1 MGPSPS
7 EGAAMP
13 EPVETM
19 VAEILRLVRCESP
32 SDDLAAVARSA
43 DAVAELGTTRL
54 GAAPERIVIDGRT
67 HLRWRF
73 DGAPRILVLGHHDTV
88 WPVGSLDELPARAD
102 DETLAGPGSFDM
114 KAGLVIAF
122 HALSRLTDLAGIT
135 VLVTGDEE
143 PGSATSRALIEDEA
157 RASIAA
163 LVLEAA
169 GPDGALKIARK
180 GVSRYE
186 IAVHGRASHAGLDP
200 ERGVNATLELAH
212 QVQAVALLGDA
223 AAGTTVTPTRTSSG
237 TTTNTVP
244 ALASFSVDVR
254 ALSAAEQER
263 VHAGMLALS
272 PRIDGARV
280 VVDGGVNR
288 SPLAADSSAELF
300 RRAQR
305 VADRL
310 ALPPLTGIS
319 VGGASDGN
327 FTAGVG
333 TPTLDGLGAVGG
345 GAHAAHEHVL
355 IAELEPRVRLLAGL
369 IDDLRA
375 APPAPPA
382 PAAPSTRAPISST
395 AR

>member
-1 MGPSPS
+1 
-7 EGAAMP
+7 MP

-43 DAVAELGTTRL
+43 DAVAELGTTHL

-73 DGAPRILVLGHHDTV
+73 PGGPRILVLGHHDTV
-88 WPVGSLDELPARAD
+88 WPVGSLEELPACAD
-102 DETLAGPGSFDM
+102 DETLAGPGCFDM

-122 HALSRLTDLAGIT
+122 HALAQLTDLAGIT

-143 PGSATSRALIEDEA
+143 PGSTTSRALIEDEA
-157 RASIAA
+157 RASVAA

-169 GPDGALKIARK
+169 GPEGALKIARK

-200 ERGVNATLELAH
+200 EQGVNATLELAH

-223 AAGTTVTPTRTSSG
+223 EAGTTVTPTRTTSG

-244 ALASFSVDVR
+244 AQASFSVDVR

-263 VHAGMLALS
+263 VHAGMLALT
-272 PRIDGARV
+272 PRIHGARV
-280 VVDGGVNR
+280 VVDGGINR

-333 TPTLDGLGAVGG
+333 TPTLDGLGAVGA

-355 IAELEPRVRLLAGL
+355 IAELEPRTRLLAGL
-369 IDDLRA
+369 IEDIRS
-375 APPAPPA
+375 APFDRPDP
-382 PAAPSTRAPISST
+382 T
-395 AR
+395 ASAKTASASITASA

>member
-1 MGPSPS
+1 
-7 EGAAMP
+7 MP

-43 DAVAELGTTRL
+43 DAVAELGTIRL

-73 DGAPRILVLGHHDTV
+73 PGGPRILVLGHHDTV
-88 WPVGSLDELPARAD
+88 WPVGSLEELPARAD
-102 DETLAGPGSFDM
+102 DETLAGPGCFDM

-122 HALSRLTDLAGIT
+122 HALAQLTDLAGIT

-143 PGSATSRALIEDEA
+143 PGSTTSRALIEDEA
-157 RASIAA
+157 RASVAA

-169 GPDGALKIARK
+169 GPEGALKIARK

-200 ERGVNATLELAH
+200 EQGVNATLELAH

-223 AAGTTVTPTRTSSG
+223 EAGTTVTPTRTTSG

-244 ALASFSVDVR
+244 AQASFSVDVR

-263 VHAGMLALS
+263 VHAGMLALT
-272 PRIDGARV
+272 PRIHGARV
-280 VVDGGVNR
+280 VVDGGINR

-310 ALPPLTGIS
+310 ALPSLTGIS

-333 TPTLDGLGAVGG
+333 TPTLDGLGAVGA

-355 IAELEPRVRLLAGL
+355 IAELEPRTRLLAGL
-369 IDDLRA
+369 IEDIRS
-375 APPAPPA
+375 APFDRPDP
-382 PAAPSTRAPISST
+382 T
-395 AR
+395 ASAKTASAKTASASITASA

>member
-1 MGPSPS
+1 
-7 EGAAMP
+7 MP

-382 PAAPSTRAPISST
+382 PAASSTPAPISST

>member
-1 MGPSPS
+1 
-7 EGAAMP
+7 MP

-67 HLRWRF
+67 HLRWHF

-88 WPVGSLDELPARAD
+88 WPVGSLDEFPARAD

-375 APPAPPA
+375 APPGPPA
-382 PAAPSTRAPISST
+382 PTASSTPAPISST

>member
-1 MGPSPS
+1 
-7 EGAAMP
+7 MP
-13 EPVETM
+13 ETVETM

-54 GAAPERIVIDGRT
+54 GTAPERIMIDGRA

-73 DGAPRILVLGHHDTV
+73 PGEPRILVLGHHDTV
-88 WPVGSLDELPARAD
+88 WPVGSLDEFPAEAD
-102 DETLAGPGSFDM
+102 EETLAGPGSFDM

-122 HALSRLTDLAGIT
+122 HALGRLGDLAGIT
-135 VLVTGDEE
+135 LLVTGDEE
-143 PGSATSRALIEDEA
+143 PGSATSRALIEEEA
-157 RASIAA
+157 RASTAA

-169 GPDGALKIARK
+169 GPGGALKIARK

-186 IAVHGRASHAGLDP
+186 VTVQGRASHAGLDP
-200 ERGVNATLELAH
+200 ELGVNATLELAH
-212 QVQAVALLGDA
+212 QVQTVALLGDRD
-223 AAGTTVTPTRTSSG
+223 AGTTVTPTRTSSG

-244 ALASFSVDVR
+244 AQASFSVDVR
-254 ALSAAEQER
+254 ALSADEQGR
-263 VHAGMLALS
+263 VHAGMLALA
-272 PRIDGARV
+272 PRIEGARV
-280 VVDGGVNR
+280 VVDGGINR
-288 SPLAADSSAELF
+288 SPLAAESSAELF
-300 RRAQR
+300 RQAQR

-310 ALPPLTGIS
+310 ALPPLVGIS

-333 TPTLDGLGAVGG
+333 TPTLDGLGAVGA

-369 IDDLRA
+369 IDDIRMTPPGRPVPAASAA
-375 APPAPPA
+375 APIVA
-382 PAAPSTRAPISST
+382 RA
-395 AR
+395 R

>member
-1 MGPSPS
+1 
-7 EGAAMP
+7 MP

-73 DGAPRILVLGHHDTV
+73 PGAPRILVLGHHDTV

-102 DETLAGPGSFDM
+102 EETLAGPGSFDM

-122 HALSRLTDLAGIT
+122 HALSRLADLAGIT

-143 PGSATSRALIEDEA
+143 PGSATSRTLIEDEA
-157 RASIAA
+157 RASAAA

-169 GPDGALKIARK
+169 GPGGALKIARK

-200 ERGVNATLELAH
+200 EQGVNATLELAH

-223 AAGTTVTPTRTSSG
+223 EAGTTVTPTRTASG

-263 VHAGMLALS
+263 VHAGMLALT
-272 PRIDGARV
+272 PRLDGARV
-280 VVDGGVNR
+280 VVDGGINR

-300 RRAQR
+300 RRAQQ
-305 VADRL
+305 VAERL
-310 ALPPLTGIS
+310 GMPPLSGIS

-327 FTAGVG
+327 FTAGAG

-355 IAELEPRVRLLAGL
+355 ISELEPRVRLLAGL
-369 IDDLRA
+369 VEDIRA
-375 APPAPPA
+375 APPRAARPIADAVPVPA
-382 PAAPSTRAPISST
+382 PGAASAPTAAP

>member
-1 MGPSPS
+1 
-7 EGAAMP
+7 MP

-54 GAAPERIVIDGRT
+54 GAVPERIVIDGRT

-375 APPAPPA
+375 APPGPPA
-382 PAAPSTRAPISST
+382 PAASSTRAPISST

>member
-1 MGPSPS
+1 
-7 EGAAMP
+7 MP

-375 APPAPPA
+375 APPGPPA
-382 PAAPSTRAPISST
+382 PAASSTPAPISTT

>member
-1 MGPSPS
+1 
-7 EGAAMP
+7 MP
-13 EPVETM
+13 EPVETL

-54 GAAPERIVIDGRT
+54 GAAPERIVLDGRT

-73 DGAPRILVLGHHDTV
+73 SGEPRILVLGHHDTV
-88 WPVGSLDELPARAD
+88 WPIGSLHELPARAD
-102 DETLAGPGSFDM
+102 ERTLAGPGVFDM

-122 HALSRLTDLAGIT
+122 HALGLLSDLTGIT
-135 VLVTGDEE
+135 LLVTGDEE
-143 PGSATSRALIEDEA
+143 PGSTTSRALIEDEA
-157 RASIAA
+157 REAVAA

-186 IAVHGRASHAGLDP
+186 VAVHGRASHAGLDP
-200 ERGVNATLELAH
+200 EHGVNATLELAH

-223 AAGTTVTPTRTSSG
+223 DAGTTVTPTRTSSG

-244 ALASFSVDVR
+244 AQASFSVDVR
-254 ALSAAEQER
+254 ALSAAEQDR
-263 VHAGMLALS
+263 VHAGMLSLT
-272 PRIDGARV
+272 PRLAGARV
-280 VVDGGVNR
+280 DVDGGINR

-305 VADRL
+305 VADAL
-310 ALPPLTGIS
+310 ALPPLAGIS

-369 IDDLRA
+369 IEDIRA
-375 APPAPPA
+375 APPGPPA
-382 PAAPSTRAPISST
+382 PVALPASASTTAPVR
-395 AR
+395 

>member
-1 MGPSPS
+1 
-7 EGAAMP
+7 
-13 EPVETM
+13 
-19 VAEILRLVRCESP
+19 
-32 SDDLAAVARSA
+32 
-43 DAVAELGTTRL
+43 VAELGTTRL

-67 HLRWRF
+67 HLRWHF

-88 WPVGSLDELPARAD
+88 WPVGSLDEFPARAD

-375 APPAPPA
+375 APPGPPA
-382 PAAPSTRAPISST
+382 PTASSTPAPISST

>member
-1 MGPSPS
+1 
-7 EGAAMP
+7 MP

-54 GAAPERIVIDGRT
+54 GAAPERIVIDGCT

-73 DGAPRILVLGHHDTV
+73 SGEPRILVLGHHDTV
-88 WPVGSLDELPARAD
+88 WPVGSLAELPARAD
-102 DETLAGPGSFDM
+102 EETVVGPGSFDM

-122 HALSRLTDLAGIT
+122 HALGLLSDLTGIT

-143 PGSATSRALIEDEA
+143 PGSPTSRTLIEDEA
-157 RASIAA
+157 RVSAAA

-169 GPDGALKIARK
+169 GPGGALKVARK

-186 IAVHGRASHAGLDP
+186 VAVLGRASHAGLDP
-200 ERGVNATLELAH
+200 EQGVNATLELAH
-212 QVQAVALLGDA
+212 QVQAVALLGDCD
-223 AAGTTVTPTRTSSG
+223 AGTTVTPTRTSSG

-244 ALASFSVDVR
+244 AQASFSVDVR
-254 ALSAAEQER
+254 ALTSAEQER
-263 VHAGMLALS
+263 VHAGMLALR
-272 PRIDGARV
+272 PRIPGARV
-280 VVDGGVNR
+280 AVDGGINR
-288 SPLAADSSAELF
+288 SPLAADSSSELF
-300 RRAQR
+300 RRAQV
-305 VADRL
+305 VAARL
-310 ALPPLTGIS
+310 ALPPLAGIS

-369 IDDLRA
+369 IEDLQA
-375 APPAPPA
+375 TPPAPPA
-382 PAAPSTRAPISST
+382 AQTPTASAPIRVPSP
-395 AR
+395 

>member
-1 MGPSPS
+1 
-7 EGAAMP
+7 MP
-13 EPVETM
+13 EPLETM

-43 DAVAELGTTRL
+43 DAVAELGTARL

-73 DGAPRILVLGHHDTV
+73 PGEPRILVLGHHDTV
-88 WPVGSLDELPARAD
+88 WPVGSLAELPARAD
-102 DETLAGPGSFDM
+102 AETVAGPGSFDM

-122 HALSRLTDLAGIT
+122 HALGRLTDLAGIT

-143 PGSATSRALIEDEA
+143 PGSSTSRALIEDEA
-157 RASIAA
+157 RASVAA

-169 GPDGALKIARK
+169 GPGGALKVARK

-186 IAVHGRASHAGLDP
+186 VAVLGRASHAGLDP
-200 ERGVNATLELAH
+200 EQGVNATLELAH
-212 QVQAVALLGDA
+212 QVQAVALLGDHD
-223 AAGTTVTPTRTSSG
+223 AGTTVTPTRTSSG

-244 ALASFSVDVR
+244 AQASFSVDVR
-254 ALSAAEQER
+254 ALTAAEQER
-263 VHAGMLALS
+263 VHAGMLALR
-272 PRIDGARV
+272 PRIAGARV
-280 VVDGGVNR
+280 AVDGGVNR

-300 RRAQR
+300 RRAQT
-305 VADRL
+305 VAARL
-310 ALPPLTGIS
+310 ALPPLAGSS

-345 GAHAAHEHVL
+345 GAHAADEHVL

-369 IDDLRA
+369 IEDLRA
-375 APPAPPA
+375 TPPAPS
-382 PAAPSTRAPISST
+382 AAQNPTASAPITVPSP
-395 AR
+395 

>member
-1 MGPSPS
+1 
-7 EGAAMP
+7 MP

>member
-1 MGPSPS
+1 
-7 EGAAMP
+7 MP

-19 VAEILRLVRCESP
+19 VAEILHLVRCESP

-43 DAVAELGTTRL
+43 DVVAELGTTRL
-54 GAAPERIVIDGRT
+54 GAAPERIVVDGRT

-88 WPVGSLDELPARAD
+88 WPVGSLRELPARAD

-122 HALSRLTDLAGIT
+122 HALGRLTDLTGIT

-186 IAVHGRASHAGLDP
+186 VAVHGRASHAGLDP
-200 ERGVNATLELAH
+200 ELGVNATLELAH

-254 ALSAAEQER
+254 ALSAAEQAR
-263 VHAGMLALS
+263 VHAGMLALR

-288 SPLAADSSAELF
+288 SPLAADSSADLF

-310 ALPPLTGIS
+310 ALPPLTGVS

-369 IDDLRA
+369 IDDLRT
-375 APPAPPA
+375 APPGSPA
-382 PAAPSTRAPISST
+382 PAESSAPIPNAAP

>member
-1 MGPSPS
+1 
-7 EGAAMP
+7 MP

-382 PAAPSTRAPISST
+382 PAASSTRAPISST

>member
-1 MGPSPS
+1 
-7 EGAAMP
+7 MP

-43 DAVAELGTTRL
+43 DAVAELGTTHL
-54 GAAPERIVIDGRT
+54 GAAPERIVIDGRA

-73 DGAPRILVLGHHDTV
+73 PGAPRILVLGHHDTV

-102 DETLAGPGSFDM
+102 EETLAGPGSFDM

-122 HALSRLTDLAGIT
+122 HALSQLADLAGIT

-143 PGSATSRALIEDEA
+143 PGSTTSRVLIEDEA
-157 RASIAA
+157 RAAVAA

-169 GPDGALKIARK
+169 GPGGALKIARK

-200 ERGVNATLELAH
+200 EQGVNATLELAH
-212 QVQAVALLGDA
+212 QVQAVAVLGDA
-223 AAGTTVTPTRTSSG
+223 EAGTTVTPTRTTSG

-244 ALASFSVDVR
+244 AQASFSVDVR

-263 VHAGMLALS
+263 VHAGMLALT
-272 PRIDGARV
+272 PRIHGARV
-280 VVDGGVNR
+280 VVDGGINR
-288 SPLAADSSAELF
+288 SPLAEDSSAELF

-355 IAELEPRVRLLAGL
+355 IAELEPRARLLAGL
-369 IDDLRA
+369 IEEIRTSPPGAVRPIA
-375 APPAPPA
+375 AAVPV
-382 PAAPSTRAPISST
+382 PAAAAMSAPT
-395 AR
+395 ATPAR

>member
-1 MGPSPS
+1 
-7 EGAAMP
+7 MP

-73 DGAPRILVLGHHDTV
+73 PGEPRILLLGHHDTV
-88 WPVGSLDELPARAD
+88 WPVGSLEELPARAD
-102 DETLAGPGSFDM
+102 QETLTGPGCFDM

-122 HALSRLTDLAGIT
+122 HALARLTDLAGIT

-143 PGSATSRALIEDEA
+143 PGSTTSRALIEDEA
-157 RASIAA
+157 RASVAT

-169 GPDGALKIARK
+169 GPEGALKIARK

-200 ERGVNATLELAH
+200 EQGVNATLELAH

-223 AAGTTVTPTRTSSG
+223 GAGTTVTPTRTTSG

-244 ALASFSVDVR
+244 AQASFSVDVR
-254 ALSAAEQER
+254 ALSAAEQDR
-263 VHAGMLALS
+263 VHAGMLGLV

-280 VVDGGVNR
+280 VVDGGINR

-310 ALPPLTGIS
+310 ALAPLTGIS

-345 GAHAAHEHVL
+345 GAHAAHEYVL
-355 IAELEPRVRLLAGL
+355 IAELEPRARLLAGL
-369 IDDLRA
+369 IEDIRSAPFGRPEPMA
-375 APPAPPA
+375 ATMTSPAP
-382 PAAPSTRAPISST
+382 TT
-395 AR
+395 ASAR

>member
-1 MGPSPS
+1 
-7 EGAAMP
+7 MP

-43 DAVAELGTTRL
+43 DAVAELGTIRL

-73 DGAPRILVLGHHDTV
+73 PGGPRILVLGHHDTV
-88 WPVGSLDELPARAD
+88 WPVGSLEELPARAD
-102 DETLAGPGSFDM
+102 DETLAGPGCFDM

-122 HALSRLTDLAGIT
+122 HALAQLTDLAGIT

-143 PGSATSRALIEDEA
+143 PGSTTSRALIEDEA
-157 RASIAA
+157 RAAVAA

-169 GPDGALKIARK
+169 GPEGALKIARK

-200 ERGVNATLELAH
+200 EQGVNATLELAH

-223 AAGTTVTPTRTSSG
+223 EAGTTVTPTRTTSG

-244 ALASFSVDVR
+244 AQASFSVDVR

-263 VHAGMLALS
+263 VHAGMLALT
-272 PRIDGARV
+272 PRIHGARV
-280 VVDGGVNR
+280 VVDGGINR

-333 TPTLDGLGAVGG
+333 TPTLDGLGAVGA

-355 IAELEPRVRLLAGL
+355 IAELEPRTRLLAGL
-369 IDDLRA
+369 IEDIRS
-375 APPAPPA
+375 APFDRPDP
-382 PAAPSTRAPISST
+382 T
-395 AR
+395 ASAKTASASITASA